1 MANKC
6 CMVFFSLLHVAQCTS
21 AILACLVCSSWVGQN
36 FSGGVI
42 IPMFKFGVQA
52 SLWDGEYS

>member
-1 MANKC
+1 
-6 CMVFFSLLHVAQCTS
+6 
-21 AILACLVCSSWVGQN
+21 LACLVCSSWVGQN